1 MNTNTWIN
9 FTLTLFLWIFI
20 WTFISTLFTIF
31 KLNNKQILIMCVVGM
46 FIIVPI
52 IYLDPKFN
60 MN

>member
-20 WTFISTLFTIF
+20 WTFVTTLITMYNIS
-31 KLNNKQILIMCVVGM
+31 NKNVLIICVVGM

-52 IYLDPKFN
+52 ITLDKKFTLE
-60 MN
+60 